1 MDWSL
6 HCSQCEYTAAP
17 EGLPTVCP
25 TCGSP
30 LLVKYDRKIVASE
43 RGGFASQGHSMWRY
57 RRFLPL
63 HGDEVPVS
71 LGEGG
76 TPMLRARRLGGE
88 LGMDNLWIKDEAP
101 NPTGSFKARGLSGKV
116 KLITFDFSDAHVE
129 ALEDGTID
137 KMIVQDP
144 YRIGYEAVRSLA
156 DHLAGRK
163 SVKRLDLPARV
174 VGKADL
180 AKPEIRALV
189 SPAWMKK

>member
-1 MDWSL
+1 MIIAQTGRYLDGSPRDGL
-6 HCSQCEYTAAP
+6 RGNNRQ
-17 EGLPTVCP
+17 GLPCPADRSLRVRHGRPSQIPGGGREHANGKSRSGRHVC
-25 TCGSP
+25 
-30 LLVKYDRKIVASE
+30 LF
-43 RGGFASQGHSMWRY
+43 RGPG
-57 RRFLPL
+57 
-63 HGDEVPVS
+63 S
-71 LGEGG
+71 LG
-76 TPMLRARRLGGE
+76 A
-88 LGMDNLWIKDEAP
+88 IQAI
-101 NPTGSFKARGLSGKV
+101 KARGFRKV

-156 DHLAGRK
+156 DHLAGGK

-174 VGKADL
+174 VVKADL